1 MKITNTRLKKVIKEE
16 VEGNEALLKA
26 IEGLANRIENLDVS
40 IDYLAA
46 SITGEDPVVL
56 SYGQTALGRYRKPP
70 NRTPPPEVSE
80 SETTKIGTG
89 ALKKLISEKVIDKL
103 IERQVETFRTAL
115 REECKK
121 EGILL
126 TEEKEKDEIDLY
138 RKETRRNFLKQLGK
152 WGAAAGLAGAIGLPL
167 GSAIQKDKEERDTA
181 RTQHKEETFNKVNTK
196 EYKEKEFL
204 EYLNNTAAFRWGK
217 GQESMMQIP
226 GSAKTVGGIKRGI
239 GVLPPSYTI
248 ALRALLDK
256 RNGAPIYE
264 PPEQQVSL
272 TQGDGGA
279 AQQNLDTFFED
290 FEEKDFVDYGAAFK
304 ISGIKHVPG
313 GGLERGMKMV
323 DPRSI
328 PPSYVLPENGLTA
341 QEYYNWVYYNQFLS
355 LDEVYDARDWGIET
369 AEDDD
374 KYIKMEK
381 LFTDATPGAWKKAL
395 GIE

>member
-1 MKITNTRLKKVIKEE
+1 MKIAEDRLKRLIKEE
-16 VEGNEALLKA
+16 VEANAALLGA
-26 IEGLANRIENLDVS
+26 IEKLTDKIENLDVS
-40 IDYLAA
+40 IDYMAA
-46 SITGEDPVVL
+46 AITGEDPISL
-56 SYGQTALGRYRKPP
+56 GIAQTNLGRAHKPTRGRW
-70 NRTPPPEVSE
+70 NSSE
-80 SETTKIGTG
+80 ENLRETTPRIIDR
-89 ALKKLISEKVIDKL
+89 LVEK
-103 IERQVETFRTAL
+103 RVEKFRIAL

-167 GSAIQKDKEERDTA
+167 GSAIQKDKEERATA
-181 RTQHKEETFNKVNTK
+181 MAQHKEDVFDKVNTK

-217 GQESMMQIP
+217 GQEAMMQIP
-226 GSAKTVGGIKRGI
+226 GSQQTIGGIKRGI

-374 KYIKMEK
+374 KYMKMEK
-381 LFTDATPGAWKKAL
+381 LFTDATPGAWKKDL